1 MKVRDILVWAF
12 LLVISCGKT
21 SEENIVQVTS
31 VQLNQ
36 TSIEIKVGET
46 FTLIANVKPSD
57 ATNKQVVWS
66 CSNPAVASVNGGVV
80 KAISSGLAVITAK
93 AGSISSTCTVSVIQP
108 VSKISLNY
116 QRVELIVGEQ
126 VLLEAIVEPSNAS
139 DKNIEWSSEK
149 TSVATVEDGL
159 VKAVSEGVTKIFAK
173 SGDVISSCEV
183 TVQPYVP
190 VSNLRLNVE
199 TLSLEKDSEYQ
210 FTATVEPENASYK
223 NITWRSSDDSVV
235 SVGQDGL
242 IKAVAVGN
250 ATIYAKA
257 DAIEA
262 SCAVHVVIS
271 VQDIVLNKES
281 LSLVEG
287 QTEQLY
293 ASIIPQNATDQLI
306 YWSSSDEKIANV
318 SETGVVEAVSEGS
331 AIITAKIGVIE
342 RVCTVNV
349 SRQPIPVT
357 SIRLNKEWLDLNI
370 GEKETI
376 IVIKEPEN
384 ATEEVAIKWSS
395 SKSEIASVDEF
406 GCITACQEGYA
417 YITADSRFGAMRVQV
432 SVHPYAESVEVI
444 PVSPIL
450 KAGQTLELT
459 AYVNPSNALQ
469 DVIWTSLDETIIKV
483 IETRTND
490 GHHSVCLI
498 KALKEGKGCVEVK
511 TLNNKSSQVEIIV
524 SNDIDGAAN
533 EGIGSEIWD

>member
-190 VSNLRLNVE
+190 VSSLRINVE
-199 TLSLEKDSEYQ
+199 TLSVEKDSEYQ

-235 SVGQDGL
+235 SVDQNGL

-262 SCAVHVVIS
+262 SCAVNVVVASQDLVLDKERLTLVVGQKEQLNAYVIPDNGLEKTIVWESSNEEVVVVDDTGLVEAIKKGEAEITVTCGAFTKRCRVKVNIGADSIRLSCGDES
-271 VQDIVLNKES
+271 VIK
-281 LSLVEG
+281 EG
-287 QTEQLY
+287 QTLKIFAELSPY
-293 ASIIPQNATDQLI
+293 DADKTMS
-306 YWSSSDEKIANV
+306 WSSSDETIISV
-318 SETGVVEAVSEGS
+318 IETGFS
-331 AIITAKIGVIE
+331 T
-342 RVCTVNV
+342 N
-349 SRQPIPVT
+349 P
-357 SIRLNKEWLDLNI
+357 
-370 GEKETI
+370 
-376 IVIKEPEN
+376 
-384 ATEEVAIKWSS
+384 
-395 SKSEIASVDEF
+395 
-406 GCITACQEGYA
+406 
-417 YITADSRFGAMRVQV
+417 
-432 SVHPYAESVEVI
+432 VHPYCVV
-444 PVSPIL
+444 
-450 KAGQTLELT
+450 
-459 AYVNPSNALQ
+459 
-469 DVIWTSLDETIIKV
+469 
-483 IETRTND
+483 
-490 GHHSVCLI
+490 
-498 KALKEGKGCVEVK
+498 KALKTGRVFFEARA
-511 TLNNKSSQVEIIV
+511 LNNVSSRVELTV
-524 SNDIDGAAN
+524 SNDMGGDNENIDIIVW
-533 EGIGSEIWD
+533 E